1 MRMAE
6 YRNQQI
12 EKQTHHRGHAHFW
25 QRARLSRR
33 GFLWTTAATAAG
45 LAVAKSDGAAPK
57 PIPGG
62 FQFTP
67 GGPFFH
73 VSGGPG
79 GGNSSITDFNG
90 FMGSAFISGTGTGTD
105 LKTGAQS
112 QLNFDSDMRFMEGE
126 YIGVDGK
133 HYHGTFAFV

>member
-57 PIPGG
+57 PIHRRLPVHPWRTVFSRVGRAG
-62 FQFTP
+62 W
-67 GGPFFH
+67 
-73 VSGGPG
+73 
-79 GGNSSITDFNG
+79 
-90 FMGSAFISGTGTGTD
+90 
-105 LKTGAQS
+105 
-112 QLNFDSDMRFMEGE
+112 
-126 YIGVDGK
+126 
-133 HYHGTFAFV
+133 

>member
-1 MRMAE
+1 MRMVE

-12 EKQTHHRGHAHFW
+12 QNQTHHRGHAHFW

-33 GFLWTTAATAAG
+33 GFLWTATAAG
-45 LAVAKSDGAAPK
+45 LLLAQSDGAAPK

-79 GGNSSITDFNG
+79 GENSAITDFNG
-90 FMGSAFISGTGTGTD
+90 FIGSAIVDGAGTGTNI
-105 LKTGAQS
+105 KTGSQS
-112 QLNFDSDMRFMEGE
+112 QLNFDTDMRFMQGE
-126 YIGVDGK
+126 YISVDRK
-133 HYHGTFAFV
+133 HY